1 MRDLLRKRSQMVRQ
15 RTTNLLSIQ
24 NLLTRNTGSSMSA
37 NRVKALDAQQVDEL
51 LPNGD
56 LALAVKA
63 NLSVMSSADEHRSSC
78 WNKTVSQQSQA
89 STAVQLSQD
98 GAGDR

>member
-24 NLLTRNTGSSMSA
+24 NLLTRNTGSSLSA
-37 NRVKALDAQQVDEL
+37 NRVKGLDVQQVDEL
-51 LPNGD
+51 LPNSD

-63 NLSVMSSADEHRSSC
+63 NLSVMSSADATSRAARTDRHA
-78 WNKTVSQQSQA
+78 TSQA
-89 STAVQLSQD
+89 SPAVQLS
-98 GAGDR
+98 